1 METQITGSIRTTG
14 STSNKLKVCLNFRPS
29 IAEQLKLADRRF
41 VHIYREPETTMY
53 RLKFY
58 EKDDGRCRP
67 VQYKRDNGSALVIVD
82 QGVFD
87 LSVNEQKTAT
97 PIPAQL
103 NEDGLVLDMNPDGFM
118 KAENPSNKTV
128 SKLESTED
136 KVEAG
141 FDPGTSWGVA
151 YRETAEE
158 DVKAI
163 ITDYFKFKAGVLN
176 AVNK

>member
-14 STSNKLKVCLNFRPS
+14 STSSKLKVCLNFRPS

-41 VHIYREPETTMY
+41 VHIYREPETTTY
-53 RLKFY
+53 RLKFF

-67 VQYKRDNGSALVIVD
+67 VQYKRDNGSAVIYVD
-82 QGVFD
+82 QTVFSLD
-87 LSVNEQKTAT
+87 VNEQKNAT

-103 NEDGLVLDMNPDGFM
+103 TEGELILNMNPEDFL
-118 KAENPSNKTV
+118 KADTPTTRTIA
-128 SKLESTED
+128 KLEDTDD
-136 KVEAG
+136 KIEAG

-158 DVKAI
+158 DIMSI
-163 ITDYFKFKAGVLN
+163 ITEYFKFKAGVLN
-176 AVNK
+176 AINK